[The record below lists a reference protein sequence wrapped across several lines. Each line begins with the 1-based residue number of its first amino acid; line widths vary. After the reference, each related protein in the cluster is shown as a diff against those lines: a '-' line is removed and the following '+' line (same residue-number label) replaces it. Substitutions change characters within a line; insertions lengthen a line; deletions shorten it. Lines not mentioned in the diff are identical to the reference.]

1 MLSETSGDFEEGP
14 EQPTIVSMA
23 SSISKVTS
31 KLVVFMFVLMIGA
44 RPESGKMS
52 NSCSVEPAYRFN
64 SLASG
69 VLYRIAHFVRNCV
82 PPGSS
87 RFSLHSCHSRLRCH
101 KAPIQGTIN
110 SDQLF
115 RARNWILAMH
125 AVRSTTWRP
134 RHSAKAAAL
143 ERPELRQR
151 GRKRK
156 SAKCQQWGGP
166 AEKAVGE

>member
-1 MLSETSGDFEEGP
+1 MVSETSGDFEEGP
-14 EQPTIVSMA
+14 EQPTIVPMA
-23 SSISKVTS
+23 SSISQVTS

-52 NSCSVEPAYRFN
+52 NSCSVKPAYRFN

-82 PPGSS
+82 LPGSS

-134 RHSAKAAAL
+134 MAF
-143 ERPELRQR
+143 RQSGSPR
-151 GRKRK
+151 TTRTKTEGAEKK
-156 SAKCQQWGGP
+156 VGKVTTMGGP